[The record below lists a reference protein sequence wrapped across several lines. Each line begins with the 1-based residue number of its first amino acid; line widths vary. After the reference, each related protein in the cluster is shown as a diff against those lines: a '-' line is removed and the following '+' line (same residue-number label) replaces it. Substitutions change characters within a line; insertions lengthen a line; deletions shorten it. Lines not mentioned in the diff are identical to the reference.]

1 MTRTTRRT
9 GSASAEDLE
18 QLMKEVLAAFF
29 ALRAAGQQS
38 GLVTDWGGGTW
49 GLLRTIAADGPMTMS
64 DLARKRSV
72 SRQYIQKLAAGPLRD
87 RLIEL
92 APNEANQRAPLMT
105 LTALGRKRLAAYG
118 ATIRRALGAL
128 STHFDAEDV
137 EQAAATVRRL
147 RELLQPAA
155 RP

>member
-1 MTRTTRRT
+1 MPRH
-9 GSASAEDLE
+9 
-18 QLMKEVLAAFF
+18 V
-29 ALRAAGQQS
+29 
-38 GLVTDWGGGTW
+38 GGGKQTAFAHYCTHSPDRFR
-49 GLLRTIAADGPMTMS
+49 L
-64 DLARKRSV
+64 V
-72 SRQYIQKLAAGPLRD
+72 FQKLENVYR
-87 RLIEL
+87 